1 MAEQSK
7 PIKPYV
13 GERPG
18 KRRFHVP
25 PQDRYENM
33 CRVRPEEP
41 PRRQIYGCKDENRQG
56 QVTVSMRFAVVV
68 KELVYPGGPDDVE
81 EVLDKWV
88 YVFRDNKLAAKA
100 QPDPDK
106 FGAWRVEDIAAGQ
119 SRVCREGI
127 ELDPGPPGNRYT
139 YVFFLSPVQLTD
151 KALST
156 LTSGRSL
163 TTAAVS
169 ASCDRWKKTVYV
181 SDPFRWAADAHRLYY
196 LPSLAAA
203 QKLATD
209 EKIHA
214 RLFIAGVLSSWVAKG
229 DPQDIRDVLQRGQ
242 PEKFVEDH
250 KKKLEQLWEAAEAA
264 AAYVAYC
271 VDSVEHS
278 AVEEACIERGERDLS
293 TAYHAVAAVTEGLIQ
308 TRAGRMLARHLAL
321 DAPRLPARYI
331 FCEPE
336 LRPDITSLL
345 KNLRWTSLA
354 AAKILA
360 DVLPVMFSALRKRPS
375 KVVMQK
381 EVLKY
386 LKNIGITDSKTVR
399 RELRTQLPPKGA
411 TGRDLTPE
419 SPKHPK
425 TARAFN
431 GLAAGDEAERAFVT
445 RHDQSLHSKHNKWHG
460 YHRWVV
466 TGYAWTA
473 GTFFELINLALAVNE
488 HVEAKAAGKEG
499 RGVSILGASSDLS
512 SHVLECVA
520 ELVRRQLPQRI
531 LKGVAGVAAVV
542 GSVVDAI
549 EFYEEV
555 GKAEAGYEYGK
566 ARGHKLQTLGAGLSA
581 ISGGLLVAKA
591 VIGVGAA
598 FLGPVGVVVAVLGA
612 VLVLSGSVMAALLQL
627 TPSQRFARVSFL
639 GDTARGKP
647 IDLPWS
653 VKKLPAPDNPITES
667 EVLVSLLANFTVS
680 ARAWVLFVEPGAV
693 TEESLFE
700 VRLFWRGGRA
710 TSAALPATT
719 GKDAGPLDEARPG
732 SPVTAMLQ
740 AEMRTG
746 RIVQTSGPWLRS
758 DSAVVRDS
766 NGVVTQIKIGLE
778 GAVPSEASV
787 LGEPDEVWVRHLLRQ
802 RKDDDWTIPPNEKHL
817 RLVLP
822 TSERASSLDE
832 KVQIL
837 APKRQVPKRAI

>member
-1 MAEQSK
+1 MAEPSK

-18 KRRFHVP
+18 ERRFHVP

-33 CRVRPEEP
+33 CRVRPEPP

-68 KELVYPGGPDDVE
+68 KELVYPGGPDDIE

-106 FGAWRVEDIAAGQ
+106 FGAWRVEDLAAGQ

-139 YVFFLSPVQLTD
+139 YVFFLSPVPLTD
-151 KALST
+151 RALSM

-163 TTAAVS
+163 ATAAVS

-209 EKIHA
+209 EKVHA
-214 RLFIAGVLSSWVAKG
+214 RLFIAGVLNSWVAKG
-229 DPQDIRDVLQRGQ
+229 DPQDIRDVLQKGQ
-242 PEKFVEDH
+242 PEKFVEEH
-250 KKKLEQLWEAAEAA
+250 KKKLKQLWEAAEAA
-264 AAYVAYC
+264 AAYLACC

-278 AVEEACIERGERDLS
+278 AVEEACIDRGERDLS
-293 TAYHAVAAVTEGLIQ
+293 TAYEAIGAVTEGLIQ

-336 LRPDITSLL
+336 LRPDITWWL
-345 KNLRWTSLA
+345 KNARWTSLA

-360 DVLPVMFSALRKRPS
+360 DLLPAVFSSLRKRPS
-375 KVVMQK
+375 KVLIQK

-411 TGRDLTPE
+411 KGRDLTPE
-419 SPKHPK
+419 SPKPK
-425 TARAFN
+425 TTVRAFN
-431 GLAAGDEAERAFVT
+431 GLAAGDEAERAFAT
-445 RHDQSLHSKHNKWHG
+445 RQDQSLHSKHNKWHG
-460 YHRWVV
+460 YYHRAV
-466 TGYAWTA
+466 TGYVWTA
-473 GTFFELINLALAVNE
+473 GTFFELVNLALAVNE

-549 EFYEEV
+549 EFYEEA
-555 GKAEAGYEYGK
+555 GKAEAGYDYGK
-566 ARGHKLQTLGAGLSA
+566 AFGHKIQTLGAGLSA
-581 ISGGLLVAKA
+581 VTGGLLVAKA
-591 VIGVGAA
+591 IIGVGVG
-598 FLGPVGVVVAVLGA
+598 LGPVGAVVAVLGA
-612 VLVLSGSVMAALLQL
+612 VLVLGGSVVAALLQL
-627 TPSQRFARVSFL
+627 TPSQRFARLSFL
-639 GDTARGKP
+639 GDTAAGKP

-653 VKKLPAPDNPITES
+653 VEQLPAPGNPTTES
-667 EVLVSLLANFTVS
+667 KVLVSLLANFTVS
-680 ARAWVLFVEPGAV
+680 ARAWVLFIEPGAV
-693 TEESLFE
+693 TEES
-700 VRLFWRGGRA
+700 
-710 TSAALPATT
+710 
-719 GKDAGPLDEARPG
+719 
-732 SPVTAMLQ
+732 AM
-740 AEMRTG
+740 
-746 RIVQTSGPWLRS
+746 I
-758 DSAVVRDS
+758 RDGD
-766 NGVVTQIKIGLE
+766 GVVTQIKIGLE

-787 LGEPDEVWVRHLLRQ
+787 LGEPDEVWVRHVLGQ
-802 RKDDDWTIPPNEKHL
+802 PKDEDWTIPPNEKHL

-832 KVQIL
+832 KAQIL
-837 APKRQVPKRAI
+837 APKSSFPTAATTR